1 MGGRDLKED
10 TTDNLA
16 FWFGMLL
23 GLAICIIGV
32 VLGYRELE
40 LSQRDRLIRECDE
53 LDEALAI
60 YASYH
65 REAEKQVYPKELS
78 DLGAVYDEEAGLIWD
93 KNVDFSKFEYEVVLD
108 EASGNY
114 VYRLGAHLPGG
125 YYYKSKKSHD

>member
-1 MGGRDLKED
+1 MKEG
-10 TTDNLA
+10 TKDNLS

-23 GLAICIIGV
+23 GLVICIIGI

-40 LSQRDRLIRECDE
+40 LSQRDRLIRECE
-53 LDEALAI
+53 QLDEALAI

-65 REAEKQVYPKELS
+65 READKKVYPKALS
-78 DLGAVYDEEAGLIWD
+78 DLGAVYDDKAGLLWD

-125 YYYKSKKSHD
+125 YYYKSKKSQN

>member
-1 MGGRDLKED
+1 MQED

-23 GLAICIIGV
+23 GLAICITGV

-65 REAEKQVYPKELS
+65 READTKVYPKELS
-78 DLGAVYDEEAGLIWD
+78 DLGAVYDEEAGILWD
-93 KNVDFSKFEYEVVLD
+93 KNVDFTQFEYAVEQD
-108 EASGNY
+108 KSTGNY
-114 VYRLGAHLPGG
+114 YYKLGAHLPGG
-125 YYYKSKKSHD
+125 YYYKSKKSRE

>member
-1 MGGRDLKED
+1 MKEG
-10 TTDNLA
+10 TKDNLS

-23 GLAICIIGV
+23 GLVICIIGI

-40 LSQRDRLIRECDE
+40 LSQRDRLIRECE
-53 LDEALAI
+53 QLDEALAI

-65 REAEKQVYPKELS
+65 READKKVYPKALS
-78 DLGAVYDEEAGLIWD
+78 DLGAVYDDKAGLLWD
-93 KNVDFSKFEYEVVLD
+93 ENVDFSMFEYEVVLD

-125 YYYKSKKSHD
+125 YYYKSKKSQN

>member
-1 MGGRDLKED
+1 MKED

-23 GLAICIIGV
+23 GLAICITGV

-53 LDEALAI
+53 
-60 YASYH
+60 
-65 REAEKQVYPKELS
+65 
-78 DLGAVYDEEAGLIWD
+78 
-93 KNVDFSKFEYEVVLD
+93 LD

>member
-1 MGGRDLKED
+1 MQED

-23 GLAICIIGV
+23 GLAICIIGA

-65 REAEKQVYPKELS
+65 READTKVYPKELS
-78 DLGAVYDEEAGLIWD
+78 DLGAVYDEEAGILWD
-93 KNVDFSKFEYEVVLD
+93 KNVDFTQFEYAVEQD
-108 EASGNY
+108 KSTSNY
-114 VYRLGAHLPGG
+114 YYKLGAHLPGG
-125 YYYKSKKSHD
+125 YYYKSKKSRE